1 MNTNYQIQKHVK
13 KMPHGKPFTTY
24 SLLELGKRAAIDQAL
39 SRLATSGEIVR
50 LTRGVYV
57 RPEKNRF
64 VGQVLPEPF
73 KVAQVIAEKMNEV
86 VRVSG
91 AEAARQFGLS
101 TQVPAQPI
109 FLTSGQSRR
118 FNMGSLEVTLK
129 HISKRKIPLSDS
141 KIGLAISAIWYLGKE
156 HATSQTIEAI
166 KKKLTHQEFIEFV
179 SSTKYMPAWM
189 SNLVL
194 QYQKIQGIECA

>member
-1 MNTNYQIQKHVK
+1 MGTLRGLFEKVRN
-13 KMPHGKPFTTY
+13 
-24 SLLELGKRAAIDQAL
+24 RIDIAVWDSWHAL
-39 SRLATSGEIVR
+39 YTFI
-50 LTRGVYV
+50 GVYV
-57 RPEKNRF
+57 RPEQNRF
-64 VGQVLPEPF
+64 VGQVLPEPY
-73 KVAQVIAEKMNEV
+73 KIAQVIAEKTNEV
-86 VRVSG
+86 VQVSG
-91 AEAARQFGLS
+91 AEAARLFGLS
-101 TQVPAQPI
+101 TQAPAQPI

-129 HISKRKIPLSDS
+129 HVSKKKIPLSGS

-156 HATSQTIEAI
+156 QATTQTIEAI
-166 KKKLTHQEFIEFV
+166 KKKLSPQEFIKFV